1 MLCKQR
7 LEFKQCIPNKRFRFG
22 ITFFYLCEF
31 SGYLLNCVVYSGNQ
45 KNVPLDEATLIKEI
59 LSVVL
64 FLLSSCWSHTTKE
77 NAYMVIWC
85 TSEKLFICH
94 QVKGTVSSGTVKRKR
109 LYLPKTCK
117 EVKLRQG
124 GHSFRKDDNKLMTQY
139 QDKKEVYS
147 LSTIYRKNQ
156 QLQKKEKEITPIYL
170 SLCQLTTPT
179 NTYIGQTVRHA
190 TPKTVRK
197 TQKCVQIHI
206 LSYTTHDNEIFFQY
220 IKLSHVHFSCIS

>member
-1 MLCKQR
+1 
-7 LEFKQCIPNKRFRFG
+7 
-22 ITFFYLCEF
+22 
-31 SGYLLNCVVYSGNQ
+31 
-45 KNVPLDEATLIKEI
+45 
-59 LSVVL
+59 
-64 FLLSSCWSHTTKE
+64 
-77 NAYMVIWC
+77 MVIWC

-139 QDKKEVYS
+139 QDKKEVYF